1 MMNRLGLDRFKKAQS
16 AEPFSVKASSAT
28 LVPPQPDFQVPPQ
41 SQGFTTT
48 RVSDASALAVPAV
61 ATTTLGAGGSHWQP
75 PDWAVDPK
83 AGVYWLDVLKDGEVV
98 DKISLDRRR
107 CIFGRQSVMCDI
119 VLDHPS
125 VSRHHAAIV
134 QHKNGG
140 IYVIDQ
146 GSVHGTFVANE
157 RLSKDNPVELEV
169 GQSLRFAAST
179 RIYVLRKSVPTPV
192 VPVPPPTNIVIPPPP
207 DASDEEA
214 VLAHNTLLN
223 RLGVPCPTTPML
235 SSYSGPRRPCSRLG
249 TGAGKEDYNGS
260 ERPNKK
266 PRKARVS
273 FRDDYGGIL
282 VEVVGISDG
291 ADVSTEPGPIGV
303 REGSLVGKYESLVKV
318 TVIPKGHEDA
328 KLKAE
333 TGTSQGVTQRLKQ
346 YLDKVKAPGKGGL
359 YGDIYGESLTGIV
372 GGSWANSQNIVD
384 SSMSDEQAA
393 SMIADGVH
401 KENKSKATED
411 LPRNANAKAKADID
425 EDLFGDEDDM
435 LDAAAQDIDLD
446 R

>member
-1 MMNRLGLDRFKKAQS
+1 MMNRLGLERFKKAQS

-41 SQGFTTT
+41 PQGFTAT

-61 ATTTLGAGGSHWQP
+61 ATSTLGAGGSHWQP

-125 VSRHHAAIV
+125 VSRQHAAIV

-157 RLSKDNPVELEV
+157 RLTKDNPVELEV

-235 SSYSGPRRPCSRLG
+235 STYSTPRRP
-249 TGAGKEDYNGS
+249 
-260 ERPNKK
+260 
-266 PRKARVS
+266 
-273 FRDDYGGIL
+273 
-282 VEVVGISDG
+282 VVGISDG

-328 KLKAE
+328 KPKAE
-333 TGTSQGVTQRLKQ
+333 TGSSQGVTQRLKQ
-346 YLDKVKAPGKGGL
+346 YLEKVKAPGKGGL

-372 GGSWANSQNIVD
+372 GGSWANAQNVVD
-384 SSMSDEQAA
+384 SSMPDEQAA

-411 LPRNANAKAKADID
+411 LPRDANAKAKADID

-435 LDAAAQDIDLD
+435 LDAAAQDVDLD